1 MEKVLKFVL
10 GVEREE
16 EMRGREIMAS
26 GGGKGE
32 EMESSES
39 ESDEEGEG
47 VVETV
52 LTKHLLQRTCGASFG
67 PSGKSRSSSFFI
79 SVSVFASSSIRDREG
94 RER

>member
-16 EMRGREIMAS
+16 GRRGRERMAS
-26 GGGKGE
+26 GGGGKGE

-47 VVETV
+47 VVETG
-52 LTKHLLQRTCGASFG
+52 LTKHLLQRPCGASFG
-67 PSGKSRSSSFFI
+67 PNGELRSSSL
-79 SVSVFASSSIRDREG
+79 SVVLPNSCRVEV
-94 RER
+94 EL